1 MLIFRR
7 QNRNALAPLVAVC
20 CLGLILFIIASA
32 IVIALIPVYLSRR
45 NVAQSTSLQSSQQQV
60 VYTLPNS
67 TTYTDGPLTQSQL
80 DYLVSSVN
88 IEIT

>member
-1 MLIFRR
+1 M
-7 QNRNALAPLVAVC
+7 PLVAVC
-20 CLGLILFIIASA
+20 CLGLVLFIIASV

-45 NVAQSTSLQSSQQQV
+45 NVEQPVSVQSSQQQA
-60 VYTLPNS
+60 VYSLPNT
-67 TTYTDGPLTQSQL
+67 TTYTDGSLTQSQL